1 MNRRDVLQLL
11 SSAGLATI
19 APLGSSARAQT
30 AGRRYFV
37 VVNAGGGWDPTSLC
51 DPKGDAER
59 ADGRGPVNH
68 FFASDIRRVGQ
79 GDIRYAPFP
88 APELATSTLRDDN
101 PISGYDDFFQAVGPE
116 LLIINGI
123 DTETNNHE
131 TGSRTVWSGSDQQT
145 QPALAALIAQAH
157 APSSPLAF
165 ISNGGYD
172 YTDGLIAPTR
182 VSGTGIFRE
191 LSYPNRSNTNDDA
204 DLSNEQS
211 FFLPDSIDAVIA
223 DARARRMQNLIAR
236 SALPQRRAA
245 ANALFTVQ
253 GGGGN
258 LNQLVEYL
266 PSSVS
271 AGLRGQA
278 EIAVAAFQ
286 ADVAVCANLT
296 SGGFDT
302 HGNHDR
308 DATYRMAV
316 LIDGVHHLWRSIG
329 DAGLADR
336 TTVLVGSDFGRTPF
350 YNDGNGKDHW
360 NATSLMAF
368 GAGVVGGRV
377 VGGTDEHFVEQ
388 RIDPQSLRPSEGND
402 AIRLTFAHVHRAA
415 RRLAGIDNDA
425 IARTYPLFAEDLPI
439 FG

>member
-37 VVNAGGGWDPTSLC
+37 FVNAGGGWDPTSLC

-182 VSGTGIFRE
+182 VSGTGIFRD

-211 FFLPDSIDAVIA
+211 FFLPDAIDAVIA

-236 SALPQRRAA
+236 SALPQRR
-245 ANALFTVQ
+245 Q
-253 GGGGN
+253 
-258 LNQLVEYL
+258 
-266 PSSVS
+266 
-271 AGLRGQA
+271 R
-278 EIAVAAFQ
+278 
-286 ADVAVCANLT
+286 
-296 SGGFDT
+296 
-302 HGNHDR
+302 
-308 DATYRMAV
+308 
-316 LIDGVHHLWRSIG
+316 LIH
-329 DAGLADR
+329 
-336 TTVLVGSDFGRTPF
+336 
-350 YNDGNGKDHW
+350 
-360 NATSLMAF
+360 
-368 GAGVVGGRV
+368 GAGGR
-377 VGGTDEHFVEQ
+377 
-388 RIDPQSLRPSEGND
+388 R
-402 AIRLTFAHVHRAA
+402 
-415 RRLAGIDNDA
+415 
-425 IARTYPLFAEDLPI
+425 
-439 FG
+439 